1 MNFKETEIGL
11 IPCEWEYKSIGDC
24 LYIKGRI
31 GWKGLKKSEYLKKSN
46 YRIINGSALNG
57 KDIEWDKCGYI
68 SEERYNE
75 SPEIMLEKNDI
86 VMTKDGTIGKVA
98 IIDKLEYKTTV
109 ASGLFVIRVLN
120 NSIDYKYLYYYFTSK
135 YFSNLVKTR
144 IEGSVIPHLYQ
155 KDLVELNIPL
165 PQLNEQKAISKIL
178 SDLDKKIETNN
189 KINKKLEE
197 MAQAI
202 FKQWFVDFEFPNEYG
217 KPYKSSSGEMVES
230 ELGMIPKGW
239 EVILL
244 DEIVDTFNGYS
255 YKGKELSE
263 SEDAMT
269 TIKNFDRNGG
279 YKMDGLKEIV
289 ISDKVKPHHF
299 VEVNDIIVAHT
310 DLTQG
315 AEIIG
320 NPIMIFS
327 KGSYEKLIMSMDT
340 VKVKSKIKEMNNEL
354 LYFIL
359 KDYRFKQYALG
370 YVNGTTVLHL
380 SKSTIPQYKIAL
392 PYDKSIMNQLGNNLS
407 PIMSK
412 IANNFK
418 ENEKLIML
426 RDTLLPKLMS
436 GEIRVPID

>member
-263 SEDAMT
+263 SEDAMI
-269 TIKNFDRNGG
+269 TIKNFDRQWLSCA
-279 YKMDGLKEIV
+279 GLLCRHSQCRHDHDSQT
-289 ISDKVKPHHF
+289 ISCLDR
-299 VEVNDIIVAHT
+299 
-310 DLTQG
+310 
-315 AEIIG
+315 
-320 NPIMIFS
+320 
-327 KGSYEKLIMSMDT
+327 
-340 VKVKSKIKEMNNEL
+340 KS
-354 LYFIL
+354 
-359 KDYRFKQYALG
+359 
-370 YVNGTTVLHL
+370 VV
-380 SKSTIPQYKIAL
+380 
-392 PYDKSIMNQLGNNLS
+392 
-407 PIMSK
+407 
-412 IANNFK
+412 
-418 ENEKLIML
+418 
-426 RDTLLPKLMS
+426 
-436 GEIRVPID
+436 

>member
-1 MNFKETEIGL
+1 MRYKLEEIAEFQKGFAFKSKDFKDSGVRIVKVSNLTSESIDSSSCVCIDNDLAEKYIQYEL
-11 IPCEWEYKSIGDC
+11 IKDD
-24 LYIKGRI
+24 
-31 GWKGLKKSEYLKKSN
+31 
-46 YRIINGSALNG
+46 IIITTVGSWPTNPA
-57 KDIEWDKCGYI
+57 
-68 SEERYNE
+68 S
-75 SPEIMLEKNDI
+75 
-86 VMTKDGTIGKVA
+86 VVGKVV
-98 IIDKLEYKTTV
+98 KVPENM
-109 ASGLFVIRVLN
+109 N
-120 NSIDYKYLYYYFTSK
+120 NSLLNQNAVRIRGNSLVNQRYLYYLLK
-135 YFSNLVKTR
+135 SNNFRDYIIGTAQ
-144 IEGSVIPHLYQ
+144 GSANQASITQ
-155 KDLVELNIPL
+155 KDIKNFKYDIPTL
-165 PQLNEQKAISKIL
+165 KEQEAISKIL
-178 SDLDKKIETNN
+178 SDLDEKIETNIE
-189 KINKKLEE
+189 INKKLEE

-202 FKQWFVDFEFPNEYG
+202 FKQWFVDFEFPNEDG
-217 KPYKSSSGEMVES
+217 KPYKSSGGEMIES

-263 SEDAMT
+263 SEDAMI

-392 PYDKSIMNQLGNNLS
+392 PYDKSIMNQLGDNLS

-426 RDTLLPKLMS
+426 RDALLPKLMS
-436 GEIRVPID
+436 GEIRVPMD

>member
-1 MNFKETEIGL
+1 MSYSIYKIKKIEDICSVASSKRIYASEYVDAGVAFWRSKEVIQKANNEEISDVLYITKERFKEIKMKFGAPIKGDIL
-11 IPCEWEYKSIGDC
+11 LASIGANMGTSYYVNIDTDF
-24 LYIKGRI
+24 YF
-31 GWKGLKKSEYLKKSN
+31 
-46 YRIINGSALNG
+46 
-57 KDIEWDKCGYI
+57 
-68 SEERYNE
+68 
-75 SPEIMLEKNDI
+75 
-86 VMTKDGTIGKVA
+86 KDGNVTW
-98 IIDKLEYKTTV
+98 
-109 ASGLFVIRVLN
+109 FN
-120 NSIDYKYLYYYFTSK
+120 NFSENIYSKYLYFCL
-135 YFSNLVKTR
+135 NWNIVKANMLNTAIGSAQKALT
-144 IEGSVIPHLYQ
+144 IESLKKLEIP
-155 KDLVELNIPL
+155 IPKL
-165 PQLNEQKAISKIL
+165 DEQKAIAKIL
-178 SDLDKKIETNN
+178 SDLDEKIEINN

-197 MAQAI
+197 MAQTI
-202 FKQWFVDFEFPNEYG
+202 FKQWFVDFEFPNEDG

-263 SEDAMT
+263 SEDAMI

-392 PYDKSIMNQLGNNLS
+392 PYDKSIMNQLGDNLS